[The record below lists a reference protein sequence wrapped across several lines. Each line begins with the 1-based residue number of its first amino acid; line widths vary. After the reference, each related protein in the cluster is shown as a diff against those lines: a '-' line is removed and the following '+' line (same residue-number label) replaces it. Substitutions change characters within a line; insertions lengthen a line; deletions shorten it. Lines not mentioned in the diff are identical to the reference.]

1 MSSRRLAV
9 LLFLGG
15 AALSGVTMLKG
26 IQPND
31 EGLMLQAAARIAHGE
46 VPYSDFWW
54 FYPPGQPYLLGGLWE
69 LFGPSLLVWR
79 IVRVLSDATVALL
92 AWRLAR
98 RSAPGPLALAAWLA
112 SALAMAFPSGPH
124 PYPIALAA
132 TLGALLCFERRPA
145 LAGVLVGVCSAW
157 RLEFGAFAGAG
168 ILVAI
173 AARPAAGR
181 LRGIAAGWFAGA
193 AAATALVLYLPV
205 ALAAGLRPTWE
216 LVVRYPL
223 VDFRAYQQLPLRLSY
238 TDEWSFGSARQ
249 ILDTAGSVLHFYLP
263 VVLLAGLAAA
273 LLALG
278 LRFRR
283 SEHWPRIALAVFSL
297 GMASY
302 LWTRPDYF
310 HAAPLEV
317 VLAVLAAW
325 ALASRR
331 EATVVRGRA
340 MAAAGAL
347 AAAGAAATALALAW
361 VIADGTDHRV
371 RGIAQATV
379 RLDVPPGDGV
389 RAEPEVARPLAAAVA
404 ETRRLTPGGGPI
416 YVSGARNDLV
426 TAGAPLF
433 YVLAERDN
441 PTRYDIA
448 APGVLTSAPVQRE
461 IVSDL
466 RRARPR
472 VAVRWLSRLT
482 DFPEPNRAGR
492 SSGVRILDDYLAATY
507 RPVRRYGEW
516 EVLERR

>member
-1 MSSRRLAV
+1 MSTRRLSV
-9 LLFLGG
+9 LLFLGA
-15 AALSGVTMLKG
+15 AALSGATMLKG

-31 EGLMLQAAARIAHGE
+31 EGLMLQAASRIAHGE

-54 FYPPGQPYLLGGLWE
+54 FYPPGQPYLLGGLWSI
-69 LFGPSLLVWR
+69 FGPSLLVWR
-79 IVRVLSDATVALL
+79 IVRVLCDATVALL

-98 RSAPGPLALAAWLA
+98 RAAPEPLALAAWLA
-112 SALAMAFPSGPH
+112 TALAMAFPSGPH
-124 PYPIALAA
+124 PYPLALAA
-132 TLGALLCFERRPA
+132 ALGALLCFERSPVG
-145 LAGVLVGVCSAW
+145 AGVLVGVCAAW
-157 RLEFGAFAGAG
+157 RLEFAAFAGLG
-168 ILVAI
+168 ILAAQ
-173 AARPAAGR
+173 AARPVAARLRAATAGR
-181 LRGIAAGWFAGA
+181 FAGA
-193 AAATALVLYLPV
+193 SFATGLLLYAPV
-205 ALAAGLRPTWE
+205 VAAAGLRPSWE
-216 LVVRYPL
+216 LIVRYPL

-238 TDEWSFGSARQ
+238 TDEWAFGSARE
-249 ILDTAGSVLHFYLP
+249 ILDTLGSVLHFYLP

-273 LLALG
+273 LVALG

-283 SEHWPRIALAVFSL
+283 AEHWPRVALAVFAV

-317 VLAVLAAW
+317 ALAALAAW
-325 ALASRR
+325 AIAGRR
-331 EATVVRGRA
+331 EPAVARG
-340 MAAAGAL
+340 GAL
-347 AAAGAAATALALAW
+347 AVAGSAIAALALVW
-361 VIADGTDHRV
+361 VLADGTDHRV

-389 RAEPEVARPLAAAVA
+389 RAEPDVARPLAAAVA
-404 ETRRLTPGGGPI
+404 QVRRMTPGGGPI

-448 APGVLTSAPVQRE
+448 APGVLTSAPVQRR
-461 IVSDL
+461 IVADL

-482 DFPEPNRAGR
+482 DFPEPNKAGR